1 MCNSLRCTPSLM
13 DGFSGIFK
21 KDCKTKKKGEEE
33 EEEEL
38 PWFMVIL
45 LVELFLISENG

>member
-1 MCNSLRCTPSLM
+1 M

-21 KDCKTKKKGEEE
+21 KYCKTKKKGEEEEEE

>member
-1 MCNSLRCTPSLM
+1 M

-21 KDCKTKKKGEEE
+21 KYCKTKKKGQE

>member
-1 MCNSLRCTPSLM
+1 M
-13 DGFSGIFK
+13 DGLSGIFE
-21 KDCKTKKKGEEE
+21 KDCKTKKKGE